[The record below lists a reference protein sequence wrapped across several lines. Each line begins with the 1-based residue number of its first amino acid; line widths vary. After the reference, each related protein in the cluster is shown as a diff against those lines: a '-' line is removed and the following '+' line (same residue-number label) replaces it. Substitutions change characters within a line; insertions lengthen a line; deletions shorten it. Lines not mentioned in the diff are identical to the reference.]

1 MNYIKYQ
8 CDLIKMYD
16 KDKRIKIRW
25 DYTDIDRKKLI
36 MTIDGFV
43 ACIIPLESFYLS
55 DQFKNASARWTG
67 FHQLISGLDQY
78 EDANEWKI
86 MQEGKKQLFK
96 LTANERF
103 AWIDSKKLKYFNHE
117 NMNLKIKD
125 KISPVMV
132 YENGTLVGFVMPVRR
147 NEEGK

>member
-16 KDKRIKIRW
+16 KDKHIKIKW
-25 DYTDIDRKKLI
+25 DYTGIDRKKLI
-36 MTIDGFV
+36 MTVDGFV
-43 ACIIPLESFYLS
+43 ACIIPINMFYLG
-55 DQFKNASARWTG
+55 DQFKTASTRWTG

-86 MQEGKKQLFK
+86 LQEGKKQLYK
-96 LTANERF
+96 LIANEHF
-103 AWIDSKKLKYFNHE
+103 AWIDSKKLKYFNQE
-117 NMNLKIKD
+117 NMSFKIEDEK
-125 KISPVMV
+125 SPVMV
-132 YENGTLVGFVMPVRR
+132 YENGDLVGFVMPVRR

>member
-16 KDKRIKIRW
+16 KDKHIKIKW
-25 DYTDIDRKKLI
+25 DYADIEHEEII
-36 MTIDGFV
+36 MTVDGFV

-55 DQFKNASARWTG
+55 DQFKNASAYWTG

-78 EDANEWKI
+78 EDANECKI
-86 MQEGKKQLFK
+86 LHEGKKQLFK
-96 LTANERF
+96 LTANEQF
-103 AWIDSKKLKYFNHE
+103 SWIDSKKLKYFNQE
-117 NMNLKIKD
+117 NMSLKIKD
-125 KISPVMV
+125 EKSPVMV